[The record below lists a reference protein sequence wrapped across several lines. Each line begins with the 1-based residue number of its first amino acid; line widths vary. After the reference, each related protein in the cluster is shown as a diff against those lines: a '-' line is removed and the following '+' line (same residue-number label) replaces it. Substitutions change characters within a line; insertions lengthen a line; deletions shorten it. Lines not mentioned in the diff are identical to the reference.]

1 MDHRASTIFR
11 LVDRLLSCVFLIIIW
26 SDCSCH
32 LVCSNRDVITQRTPL
47 RDNRETLVS
56 AGGIFELGFFTPNGT
71 SDGRRYVGIWY
82 KFSPSTIVWVANRN
96 NPLVDPSGVF
106 SVRDGNLHVL
116 NERTGSSLWSTDL
129 GISRSANQ
137 TVMLLDSGNL
147 VLIEG
152 TEKGESLWES
162 FQYPTDT
169 FLPGMEI
176 DANLTLTSWI
186 NKDDPGRGDF
196 VFKVDDRERD
206 IHFITMN
213 KSIPYWKS
221 GDKIPISDKIPDIV
235 VNLLTKFNSATS
247 NPNSTANKPFKKDD
261 YNGSRLVIT
270 FDGYIQYHNWV
281 KLQKSWQLIWWEP
294 TDRCSIFNACG
305 NFGSCNAT
313 NSLAC
318 KCLPGFK
325 PSDPEKWNSGDF
337 SGGCN
342 RVTQC
347 SKNDTFVTV
356 KLMSAG
362 KPDSE
367 GYQTDDETECMKECL
382 RSCPCKAYSLQAAK
396 NTSLRRGDSSTS
408 TRSCSIWLE
417 DLRDLQ
423 EGYADGGLSLLVRV
437 LSSDLEGN
445 IQQPPEDRS
454 PTKGTSFLV
463 IIVSIVPCTSYLVNL
478 ESIRSDQRSKELLK
492 LDTQKRINYL
502 INSAEF
508 EQEDGESID
517 VPFFDFESILAATDG
532 FSDANKLG
540 QGGYGPVY
548 KGIFPG
554 GQEIAMKRLSS
565 ASGQGLQEFKN
576 EVVLIAKL
584 QHRNLVRLRG
594 YCVQGEEKIL
604 LYEYMPNKSL
614 DSFIFDDKQSML
626 LDWEMRFNIILG
638 IARGLLYLHQ
648 DSRLRIIHRDLKSSN
663 ILLDQDM
670 EPKISDFGLARIVGG
685 KQTEANTSRVVG
697 TYGYMS
703 PEYALEGLFS
713 VKSDVFS
720 FGVVLL
726 EIISGKRNTRL
737 VQSEQLSLLGYAWRL
752 WTENKV
758 LDLMDPSLQGSY
770 KEDQYVKCFK
780 VGLLCVQ
787 EDPSDRPTV
796 PSIITMLDSE
806 TAAIPTPQ
814 QPAFVLRRGSAIAS
828 SSSSKPETIAEI
840 TATLEEGR

>member
-1 MDHRASTIFR
+1 
-11 LVDRLLSCVFLIIIW
+11 
-26 SDCSCH
+26 
-32 LVCSNRDVITQRTPL
+32 
-47 RDNRETLVS
+47 
-56 AGGIFELGFFTPNGT
+56 
-71 SDGRRYVGIWY
+71 
-82 KFSPSTIVWVANRN
+82 
-96 NPLVDPSGVF
+96 
-106 SVRDGNLHVL
+106 
-116 NERTGSSLWSTDL
+116 
-129 GISRSANQ
+129 
-137 TVMLLDSGNL
+137 MLLDSGNL

-162 FQYPTDT
+162 FKYPTDT
-169 FLPGMEI
+169 FLQGMEI
-176 DANLTLTSWI
+176 DAILTLASWR
-186 NKDDPGRGDF
+186 NKDDPGWGDF

-206 IHFITMN
+206 NHFITMN
-213 KSIPYWKS
+213 KSLPYWKS
-221 GDKIPISDKIPDIV
+221 GGKIPISDKIPHIV
-235 VNLLTKFNSATS
+235 DNLLTNINTTAS
-247 NPNSTANKPFKKDD
+247 NPNSTIKKPFKKDD

-270 FDGYIQYHNWV
+270 FDGYIEYRNWV
-281 KLQKSWQLIWWEP
+281 KLQKSWQLIWREP
-294 TDRCSIFNACG
+294 KDRCSIFNACG

-325 PSDPEKWNSGDF
+325 PIDPEKWNSGDF

-347 SKNDTFVTV
+347 GKNDTFVTV

-367 GYQTDDETECMKECL
+367 RYQTDDETECRNECL

-417 DLRDLQ
+417 DPRDLQ
-423 EGYADGGLSLLVRV
+423 EGYADGSLSLLVRV
-437 LSSDLEGN
+437 SSSDLEGN

-454 PTKGTSFLV
+454 PTKRTSFLV

-517 VPFFDFESILAATDG
+517 VLFFDFESILAATDG
-532 FSDANKLG
+532 FSDSNKLE

-548 KGIFPG
+548 KGIFLG

-614 DSFIFDDKQSML
+614 DSFIFG
-626 LDWEMRFNIILG
+626 ILSPLPV
-638 IARGLLYLHQ
+638 ILH
-648 DSRLRIIHRDLKSSN
+648 
-663 ILLDQDM
+663 
-670 EPKISDFGLARIVGG
+670 
-685 KQTEANTSRVVG
+685 
-697 TYGYMS
+697 
-703 PEYALEGLFS
+703 
-713 VKSDVFS
+713 
-720 FGVVLL
+720 
-726 EIISGKRNTRL
+726 
-737 VQSEQLSLLGYAWRL
+737 
-752 WTENKV
+752 
-758 LDLMDPSLQGSY
+758 
-770 KEDQYVKCFK
+770 
-780 VGLLCVQ
+780 
-787 EDPSDRPTV
+787 
-796 PSIITMLDSE
+796 LDS
-806 TAAIPTPQ
+806 
-814 QPAFVLRRGSAIAS
+814 
-828 SSSSKPETIAEI
+828 
-840 TATLEEGR
+840 